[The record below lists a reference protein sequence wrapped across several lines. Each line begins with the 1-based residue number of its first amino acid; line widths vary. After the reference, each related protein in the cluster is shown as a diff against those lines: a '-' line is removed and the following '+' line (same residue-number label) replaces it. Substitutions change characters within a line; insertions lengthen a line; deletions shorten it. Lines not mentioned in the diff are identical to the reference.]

1 MNYIIIISGEFPE
14 FIAVATS
21 DIVPVKNKELTDKK
35 TSTLLLCF
43 KKNDCAYN
51 INSARAISEDTVI

>member
-21 DIVPVKNKELTDKK
+21 DIDPVKNKELTDKK

-43 KKNDCAYN
+43 KKKT
-51 INSARAISEDTVI
+51 IARITSTQREPFQKTL

>member
-35 TSTLLLCF
+35 TSTLLLCLQ
-43 KKNDCAYN
+43 KNDCA
-51 INSARAISEDTVI
+51 